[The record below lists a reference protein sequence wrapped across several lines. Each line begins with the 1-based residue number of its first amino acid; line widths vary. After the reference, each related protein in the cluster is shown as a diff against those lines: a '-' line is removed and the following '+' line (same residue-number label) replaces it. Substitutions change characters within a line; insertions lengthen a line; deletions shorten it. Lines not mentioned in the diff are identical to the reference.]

1 MKIDV
6 CDKLVNTYNT
16 NVLDDPNIDSD
27 IRKEFFKASAKY
39 RNGDKGRKVLMDLI
53 YNHEYSSN
61 KPTATFIGGPCTLTV
76 HWSKEYQKMIY
87 IFGENHSDKI
97 ECDKVGS
104 FKKGDVITPIEN
116 YLSDLILNTDVFIDL
131 YIEFPVYSK
140 IDKEYNVKFIPFKK
154 NDRLQKL
161 FEQFRKCLQY
171 TTRSAKQCK
180 LARVH
185 YFDARFEDNKGRTQ
199 GINLIS
205 WYRIEV
211 KYIINNVDTAAQAD
225 MFKNLIIKYP
235 KMITLLKGL
244 SSETEEDFLKFCTS
258 QLNDNYYVNKELD
271 KIKENLSLKNII
283 LEFAKEHFIDYGIIH
298 RTMFKINIPIIFK
311 YLEKI
316 NPTPFEKEN
325 FKIAFIS
332 TYNSTISINAIASDV
347 YSLSRIFKDFDI
359 TKLEEKGY
367 TGATDQPL
375 RAHNIIIYAGDDHAE
390 RHRNFLQRLKFKPIG
405 ASGKSGEYPYKYCI
419 DMKTIQQP
427 FFSEWPS

>member
-16 NVLDDPNIDSD
+16 NVLDDPNIDPD
-27 IRKEFFKASAKY
+27 IRKEFFKTSAKY

-61 KPTATFIGGPCTLTV
+61 KPTAKFIGGPYTLTV

-140 IDKEYNVKFIPFKK
+140 IDKEYNVKFRPFKK
-154 NDRLQKL
+154 NDRMQKL
-161 FEQFRKCLQY
+161 FEQFKKCLQY

-185 YFDARFEDNKGRTQ
+185 YFDARFEDKQGRLE

-205 WYRIEV
+205 WYRVEV
-211 KYIINNVDTAAQAD
+211 KYIIDYVASDEQAAS
-225 MFKNLIIKYP
+225 FKNFINYNP
-235 KMITLLKGL
+235 KIITLLKGL
-244 SSETEEDFLKFCTS
+244 SSKKEEDFLKFCTS
-258 QLNDNYYVNKELD
+258 QLHDNYYVNKELD
-271 KIKENLSLKNII
+271 KIKENPSLKKII
-283 LEFAKEHFIDYGIIH
+283 LDLAEEQFLDYGIIH
-298 RTMFKINIPIIFK
+298 RTMLQINITNIFK

-316 NPTPFEKEN
+316 EPTQSEKEN
-325 FKIAFIS
+325 FKKAFIS
-332 TYNSTISINAIASDV
+332 TYKSTISINAIVSDV
-347 YSLSRIFKDFDI
+347 YLFSRIFKDFDI
-359 TKLEEKGY
+359 TKLEEKSY
-367 TGATDQPL
+367 VGATDQPL
-375 RAHNIIIYAGDDHAE
+375 RAHNIIIYAGNGHAE
-390 RHRNFLQRLKFKPIG
+390 RHRDFLQRLKFKPIG
-405 ASGKSGEYPYKYCI
+405 SSGKSGDYPSKYCI

>member
-1 MKIDV
+1 MKIEI

-16 NVLDDPNIDSD
+16 NVLDDPNIDPD
-27 IRKEFFKASAKY
+27 IRKEFFKASTKY
-39 RNGDKGRKVLMDLI
+39 RHGDKGRKVLMDLI
-53 YNHEYSSN
+53 YNHEYNTN
-61 KPTATFIGGPCTLTV
+61 KPTAAFIGGPFTLTV

-131 YIEFPVYSK
+131 YIEFPAYSK
-140 IDKEYNVKFIPFKK
+140 IDKEYNVNFYPFKE
-154 NDRLQKL
+154 NYRFRKL
-161 FEQFRKCLQY
+161 FEQFRRCLQY
-171 TTRSAKQCK
+171 TTRSAKECK

-211 KYIINNVDTAAQAD
+211 KYIIDYVQTSEQVD
-225 MFKNLIIKYP
+225 MFKNLIIEYP

-244 SSETEEDFLKFCTS
+244 SSETEEDFLKFCSS
-258 QLNDNYYVNKELD
+258 QLHDNYYVNKELD
-271 KIKENLSLKNII
+271 KIKENLSLKKII

-316 NPTPFEKEN
+316 EPTQLEKEN
-325 FKIAFIS
+325 FKKAFLS
-332 TYNSTISINAIASDV
+332 TYDSTLSINSIVADV
-347 YSLSRIFKDFDI
+347 YLLSRIFKDFDI

-367 TGATDQPL
+367 IGATDQPL
-375 RAHNIIIYAGDDHAE
+375 RAHNIIIYTGNGHAE
-390 RHRNFLQRLKFKPIG
+390 RYRTFLERLKFKPIG
-405 ASGKSGEYPYKYCI
+405 SSGKSGEYPSKYCI
-419 DMKTIQQP
+419 DMKTIKQP
-427 FFSEWPS
+427 FFSEWP

>member
-16 NVLDDPNIDSD
+16 NVLDDPNIDPD
-27 IRKEFFKASAKY
+27 IRKEFFKASVKY

-61 KPTATFIGGPCTLTV
+61 KPTATFIGGPCNLTV

-211 KYIINNVDTAAQAD
+211 KYIINYVDTAAQAD
-225 MFKNLIIKYP
+225 MFKNLIIEYP
-235 KMITLLKGL
+235 KMIVLLKGL
-244 SSETEEDFLKFCTS
+244 SSETEEDFLKFCSS
-258 QLNDNYYVNKELD
+258 QLHDNYYVNKELD
-271 KIKENLSLKNII
+271 KIKENLSLKKII
-283 LEFAKEHFIDYGIIH
+283 LEFAKEHFIDYGITH

-325 FKIAFIS
+325 FTIAFIS
-332 TYNSTISINAIASDV
+332 TYNSTISINAIVSDV
-347 YSLSRIFKDFDI
+347 YILSRIFKDFDI

-375 RAHNIIIYAGDDHAE
+375 RAHNIIIYAGENHAE

-427 FFSEWPS
+427 FFSEWP

>member
-1 MKIDV
+1 MKIDI

-16 NVLDDPNIDSD
+16 NVLDDTDIDPD
-27 IRKEFFKASAKY
+27 IRKEFFKASVKY
-39 RNGDKGRKVLMDLI
+39 RDRDKGRKVLMDLI

-61 KPTATFIGGPCTLTV
+61 KPNAKFIGGPYTLTV

-140 IDKEYNVKFIPFKK
+140 IHKEYSVNFYPFKR
-154 NDRLQKL
+154 NDRFRKL

-185 YFDARFEDNKGRTQ
+185 YFDARFEEKKGITQ

-211 KYIINNVDTAAQAD
+211 KYIIDYVSTAGQAD
-225 MFKNLIIKYP
+225 TFKDLINDNP
-235 KMITLLKGL
+235 KIITLLKGL
-244 SSETEEDFLKFCTS
+244 SSKTEEEFVKFWTS
-258 QLNDNYYVNKELD
+258 QLYDNYYVNKELD
-271 KIKENLSLKNII
+271 KIKENLSLKKII
-283 LEFAKEHFIDYGIIH
+283 LEFAKEQFLDYGIIH

-316 NPTPFEKEN
+316 EPTQAEKES
-325 FKIAFIS
+325 FKRAFIDTYDS
-332 TYNSTISINAIASDV
+332 TVSINAIVADV
-347 YSLSRIFKDFDI
+347 YLLSRIFKDFDI
-359 TKLEEKGY
+359 KKLEEKGY
-367 TGATDQPL
+367 IGATDQPL
-375 RAHNIIIYAGDDHAE
+375 RAHNIIIYTGNNHAE
-390 RHRNFLQRLKFKPIG
+390 RCRKFLEGLKFKPIG
-405 ASGKSGEYPYKYCI
+405 SSGKSDDYQYCI
-419 DMKTIQQP
+419 DMKTIKQP
-427 FFSEWPS
+427 FFSEWPSG

>member
-1 MKIDV
+1 MKIDI

-16 NVLDDPNIDSD
+16 NVLDDPNIDHN
-27 IRKEFFKASAKY
+27 IRKEFFKASLKY
-39 RNGDKGRKVLMDLI
+39 RDRDKGRKILMDLI

-61 KPTATFIGGPCTLTV
+61 KPIATFIGGPFTLTL

-140 IDKEYNVKFIPFKK
+140 IDKEYNVNFYPFKE
-154 NDRLQKL
+154 NDRFGKL
-161 FEQFRKCLQY
+161 LEQFRKCLQY

-180 LARVH
+180 LARIH
-185 YFDARFEDNKGRTQ
+185 YFDARFEDKEGRKQ

-211 KYIINNVDTAAQAD
+211 KYIIDYVNTAAQPD
-225 MFKNLIIKYP
+225 MFKNLIIEYP
-235 KMITLLKGL
+235 KMITVLKGL

-258 QLNDNYYVNKELD
+258 QLHDNYYVNKELD
-271 KIKENLSLKNII
+271 KIKENLSLKKII

-316 NPTPFEKEN
+316 EPTQSEKEN
-325 FKIAFIS
+325 FKKAFLS
-332 TYNSTISINAIASDV
+332 TYESTVSINAIVADV
-347 YSLSRIFKDFDI
+347 YLLSRIFKDFDM

-375 RAHNIIIYAGDDHAE
+375 RAHNIIIYTGNGHAE
-390 RHRNFLQRLKFKPIG
+390 RHRKFLERLKFKPIST
-405 ASGKSGEYPYKYCI
+405 SGKSGDYPSKYCI
-419 DMKTIQQP
+419 DMKTIKQP
-427 FFSEWPS
+427 FFSEWP

>member
-1 MKIDV
+1 MDI

-16 NVLDDPNIDSD
+16 NVLDDPNIDPD
-27 IRKEFFKASAKY
+27 IKKEFFKASVKY
-39 RNGDKGRKVLMDLI
+39 RDGDKGRKVLMDLI

-61 KPTATFIGGPCTLTV
+61 KPTSTFIGGPCTLTV

-140 IDKEYNVKFIPFKK
+140 IHKEYNDSFKPFKE
-154 NDRLQKL
+154 NDRIQKL
-161 FEQFRKCLQY
+161 FEQFKKCLQY
-171 TTRSAKQCK
+171 TTRSAKECK

-185 YFDARFEDNKGRTQ
+185 YFDARFEDKEGRLE

-205 WYRIEV
+205 WYRLHL
-211 KYIINNVDTAAQAD
+211 KYIIDYVAPSAQAD
-225 MFKNLIIKYP
+225 VFKNLINYNP
-235 KMITLLKGL
+235 KIVTLLKGL
-244 SSETEEDFLKFCTS
+244 SSNTEEEFVKFCTS
-258 QLNDNYYVNKELD
+258 QLYDNYYDNKELD
-271 KIKENLSLKNII
+271 KIKENPSLKKII
-283 LEFAKEHFIDYGIIH
+283 LDFAEENFLDYGIIH

-316 NPTPFEKEN
+316 EPTQSEKEN
-325 FKIAFIS
+325 FKKAFIS
-332 TYNSTISINAIASDV
+332 TYEATLSINAIVSDV
-347 YSLSRIFKDFDI
+347 YLLSRIFKDFDI

-367 TGATDQPL
+367 VGATDQPL
-375 RAHNIIIYAGDDHAE
+375 RAHNIIIYAGERHAE
-390 RHRNFLQRLKFKPIG
+390 RTRKFLERLKFKPIG
-405 ASGKSGEYPYKYCI
+405 ASGKSGEYPFKYCI

-427 FFSEWPS
+427 FFSQWPS